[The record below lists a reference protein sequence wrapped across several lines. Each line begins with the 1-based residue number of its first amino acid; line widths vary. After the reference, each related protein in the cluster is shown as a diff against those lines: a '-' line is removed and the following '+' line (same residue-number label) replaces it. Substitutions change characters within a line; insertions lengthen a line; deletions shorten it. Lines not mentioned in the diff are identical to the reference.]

1 MFPGHIRTA
10 TGEQRPFVL
19 PLGVAER
26 LGGLLLKKWSKAYFT
41 APAVIPLIR

>member
-1 MFPGHIRTA
+1 MFSGHVRTA
-10 TGEQRPFVL
+10 AGGQRPFVL

-26 LGGLLLKKWSKAYFT
+26 LGGLLQEKWSKTYFT